1 MISLR
6 AITEENF
13 DAVIRMKRPDGE
25 GFVAP
30 NVYSLAQCW
39 LYREDGDVFPCAVY
53 HDDEPVGFLLLE
65 EDGEERELVV
75 WRIMFPEEHT
85 NKGYGG
91 ETIRQIIELA
101 QESGKYDKLTLICKP
116 ENARARHL
124 YDSLGFRP
132 TGQVLYGED
141 ELELKV

>member
-13 DAVIRMKRPDGE
+13 DAVIRMKRPDEE
-25 GFVAP
+25 GFVAS
-30 NVYSLAQCW
+30 NAYSLAQCW

-65 EDGEERELVV
+65 EDMEEQELVI

-85 NKGYGG
+85 NKGYGR
-91 ETIRQIIELA
+91 ETIRKAIDLA
-101 QESGKYDKLTLICKP
+101 RASGKYDKLTLICKP
-116 ENARARHL
+116 DNVRARHL
-124 YDSLGFRP
+124 YDSLGFLP
-132 TGQVLYGED
+132 TGRILYGED
-141 ELELKV
+141 EMIFQL